1 MSSRVIVKDSLPIGV
16 EVDGVT
22 YRDFE
27 MRAAVL
33 RDSVDAVDECG
44 GDASQT
50 LLRYAV
56 MARRVKFEGL
66 DQEKVTTDLLMN
78 MLDRDGVALEQ
89 AADEVEK
96 KLDALSS
103 S

>member
-1 MSSRVIVKDSLPIGV
+1 MSKASVKGTLPIGV
-16 EVDGVT
+16 EVDGKT
-22 YRDFE
+22 YKAFE
-27 MRAAVL
+27 IRAAVL
-33 RDSVDAVDECG
+33 RDSVAAVEECG

-56 MARRVKFEGL
+56 MACRVSFEGL
-66 DQEKVTTDLLMN
+66 DQEKVTTDLLMG
-78 MLDRDGVALEQ
+78 LFDRDGVALEL
-89 AADEVEK
+89 AADLVEK

>member
-1 MSSRVIVKDSLPIGV
+1 MSAVSEKGTLPIGV
-16 EVDGVT
+16 EADGKI
-22 YRDFE
+22 YRAFE
-27 MRAAVL
+27 IRAATL
-33 RDSVDAVDECG
+33 RDSVEAVDECG

-50 LLRYAV
+50 RLRYAV
-56 MARRVKFEGL
+56 MARRVRFEGL
-66 DQEKVTTDLLMN
+66 DQEQVTTDLLMG
-78 MLDRDGVALEQ
+78 MFDRDGVALEI

>member
-1 MSSRVIVKDSLPIGV
+1 MSKASVKDVLPIGV
-16 EVDGVT
+16 EIDGKR
-22 YRDFE
+22 YRTFE
-27 MRAAVL
+27 IRAALL
-33 RDSVDAVDECG
+33 RDSVEAVDECG

-56 MARRVKFEGL
+56 MARRVSFEGL
-66 DQEKVTTDLLMN
+66 DQDKVTTDLLMG
-78 MLDRDGVALEQ
+78 MYDRDGVALEQ

>member
-1 MSSRVIVKDSLPIGV
+1 MSAANVKGMLPIGV
-16 EVDGVT
+16 EVDGKT
-22 YRDFE
+22 YREFE
-27 MRAAVL
+27 MRAAIM
-33 RDSVDAVDECG
+33 RDSVEAVDECG
-44 GDASQT
+44 GDASQS

-56 MARRVKFEGL
+56 MARRVSFAGL
-66 DQEKVTTDLLMN
+66 DQEKVTTDLLMG
-78 MLDRDGVALEQ
+78 LVDRDGVALEM

>member
-1 MSSRVIVKDSLPIGV
+1 MSALSVKGMLPIGV
-16 EVDGVT
+16 KIDGKT
-22 YRDFE
+22 YRTFE
-27 MRAAVL
+27 MRAAIL
-33 RDSVDAVDECG
+33 RDSVEAVDECG

-50 LLRYAV
+50 RLRYAV
-56 MARRVKFEGL
+56 MARRVSFEGL
-66 DQEKVTTDLLMN
+66 DQEQVTTDLLFG
-78 MLDRDGVALEQ
+78 LFDRDGVALEL

>member
-1 MSSRVIVKDSLPIGV
+1 MSTASVKSTLPIGV
-16 EVDGVT
+16 EVDGKT
-22 YRDFE
+22 YKDFE
-27 MRAAVL
+27 IRAAIL
-33 RDSVDAVDECG
+33 RDSVEAVDECG

-50 LLRYAV
+50 RLRYAV
-56 MARRVKFEGL
+56 MARRVSFEGL
-66 DQEKVTTDLLMN
+66 GQEKVTTDLLMG
-78 MLDRDGVALEQ
+78 LYDRDGVALEL